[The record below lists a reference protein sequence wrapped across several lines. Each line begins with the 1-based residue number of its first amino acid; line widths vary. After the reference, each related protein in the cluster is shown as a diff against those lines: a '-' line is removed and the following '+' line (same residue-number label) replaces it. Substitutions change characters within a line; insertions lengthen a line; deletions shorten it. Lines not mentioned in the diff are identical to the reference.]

1 MVSAKAFG
9 PAVES
14 TGGLGATFAVNRA
27 YTSRAQRGWLEHPG
41 AAKGVADLAHTM
53 FLFTSIPPPTL
64 LPSLWAQL
72 PLPVR

>member
-41 AAKGVADLAHTM
+41 AVKGVADLAHTM